1 MLLVSIVSRLGSVG
15 PLKEKSFIPL
25 PRFDSFIFY
34 SVLLLLGNKTQLM
47 HDAWLFSSKYVCSK
61 PICCGASGANRWI
74 ELIIIQEKKTKLN

>member
-47 HDAWLFSSKYVCSK
+47 HDAWFFSSKYVCSNLSAAVHQVQTD
-61 PICCGASGANRWI
+61 GSN
-74 ELIIIQEKKTKLN
+74 